1 MNAQRSIPGAAA
13 TLLVVAVAASCTGLS
28 ARVARTALAE
38 VPNEELLVLFDAEN
52 GVYIARDEAEL
63 ASRNLQDARAALT
76 KARAY
81 EKTIASRR
89 TSGATIDSV
98 PVLDL
103 LGQWNDSRIAM
114 REAEFD
120 LRELEFA
127 TSDTRLWSAR
137 ARYELEK
144 ARLVKA
150 RNPAV
155 GTGIELKDFE
165 GQAEAW
171 QALEREAATR
181 VAEKTAVVVAARARY
196 FDLSRQLQQQSGGA
210 YGGPWADLLD

>member
-1 MNAQRSIPGAAA
+1 MSARRSIPGAAA
-13 TLLVVAVAASCTGLS
+13 ILLVVAAATSCTGLS
-28 ARVARTALAE
+28 ARVDRAALAA

-81 EKTIASRR
+81 EKAIAARR

-98 PVLDL
+98 SVLDL
-103 LGQWNDSRIAM
+103 LGQWNAGRIAM
-114 REAEFD
+114 REAEVD

-127 TSDTRLWSAR
+127 TSDTRLWAAR

-155 GTGIELKDFE
+155 GTDIELKDFE
-165 GQAEAW
+165 VQAEVW
-171 QALEREAATR
+171 QALEREAATK
-181 VAEKTAVVVAARARY
+181 VAEKTAVVVEARARY